1 MKTDFLRAVACVAL
15 VALAGTLNSASAQDV
30 QLASTA
36 EMNNVYARLAELESR
51 VAAGNIATSGGPSC
65 GAVSD
70 CGYDDGC
77 CDRSGLIIGTDILF
91 LRPYDSEGNLSG
103 FDYEEAFRFWAGW
116 QAAGGMG
123 VRLRYFDYEDENTAG
138 DALDI
143 ATFDAEVYD
152 AVQLGCN
159 WDLNIGGGIRY
170 LDYEMENVANTAPGL
185 DEVTGVGPV
194 VSAELVRHFRD
205 RAAAYAIVRES
216 IIVGDGFVNGVDT
229 SDITCAISEIQL
241 GLQAHRD
248 WRNGGLLFARV
259 GWEAQYYH
267 DVGHAPESSVSLM
280 GGVFSLGIMR

>member
-1 MKTDFLRAVACVAL
+1 MKTDFLRAIACVAV
-15 VALAGTLNSASAQDV
+15 VALAGLNSASAQDV

-36 EMNNVYARLAELESR
+36 EMNNIYARLAELESR
-51 VAAGNIATSGGPSC
+51 VAAGNVATGGGPSC

-70 CGYDDGC
+70 CGYADGC
-77 CDRSGLIIGTDILF
+77 CDRSGLIIGADVLF
-91 LRPYDSEGNLSG
+91 LRPYESEGNLTG

-123 VRLRYFDYEDENTAG
+123 VRLRYFDYEDDG
-138 DALDI
+138 DLGSTLDI

-159 WDLNIGGGIRY
+159 WDLNIGAGIRY
-170 LDYEMENVANTAPGL
+170 LDFQMVDDLQTAGL
-185 DEVTGVGPV
+185 VDEITGVGPV
-194 VSAELVRHFRD
+194 VTAELVRHFRD
-205 RAAAYAIVRES
+205 RAAAYVIVRES
-216 IIVGDGFVNGVDT
+216 IIVGDGYVNGVDT
-229 SDITCAISEIQL
+229 SDITASVSEIQL

-267 DVGHAPESSVSLM
+267 DVGNLPESSVALM